1 MMKKRNRV
9 LWLFI
14 LPSLC
19 GFLLFLLLP
28 WGYSL
33 LLTFFKQSGRFDLNG
48 FMGLQN
54 YSDVLASPSFR
65 LAFFNTL
72 KFMLIAIPF
81 GVLLSLLVGIF
92 VLSDKAAGKKQQ
104 AWRFFCLILPMMIP
118 SVSVS
123 VICGEVFSLDGTLN
137 RLFHTNI
144 DFLVSAWS
152 FYIMILIFLWRNVGV
167 MALLIS
173 YGYQKIPQE
182 YYENI
187 KLDTQSKW
195 LAFRHISWVY
205 LCPTLF
211 FVLLF
216 AILAIF
222 RTFQD
227 IYLLFGRHPH
237 DSVYMLQHYL
247 NNQFFTLDYAK
258 LCTAS
263 FFAAIF
269 IYALTELFRQWER
282 RSEYAQL

>member
-1 MMKKRNRV
+1 MNKKRNRV

-33 LLTFFKQSGRFDLNG
+33 LLTFFKQSGNFGD
-48 FMGLQN
+48 FIGLQN

-65 LAFFNTL
+65 LAFFNTI
-72 KFMLIAIPF
+72 KFMLLAIPLGLAF
-81 GVLLSLLVGIF
+81 SLILGLVT
-92 VLSDKAAGKKQQ
+92 LTDKAVGKKQQ
-104 AWRFFCLILPMMIP
+104 FLRFFCLLLPMMIP
-118 SVSVS
+118 SVSIS
-123 VICGEVFSLDGTLN
+123 VVCGEIFAFDGILN
-137 RLFHTNI
+137 KLFHTNI
-144 DFLVSAWS
+144 DFLVSEWS
-152 FYIMILIFLWRNVGV
+152 FYIMVLIFLWRNVGV
-167 MALLIS
+167 MALLIC

-195 LAFRHISWVY
+195 LAFRYISWVH
-205 LCPTLF
+205 LRPSLF
-211 FVLLF
+211 FVLLY
-216 AILAIF
+216 AILAVF

-227 IYLLFGRHPH
+227 IYLLFGRYPH

-247 NNQFFTLDYAK
+247 NNQFFSLDYAK

-263 FFAAIF
+263 FFAAVF
-269 IYALTELFRQWER
+269 IYIINELLRQWER
-282 RSEYAQL
+282 RSEYA